1 MSYRMSLVTTQ
12 VLGWTREDVPSHRQ
26 RWLALLQALSAPPSA
41 TESSCL
47 KSTSGGAIYKQ

>member
-1 MSYRMSLVTTQ
+1 M
-12 VLGWTREDVPSHRQ
+12 PSHRQ
-26 RWLALLQALSAPPSA
+26 RWQALLQALSAPPSA